1 MATIL
6 RRSMSAAPGVTI
18 RLVSRPRDS
27 EFVVHK
33 RVYQQE
39 VKALRTQ
46 WRAELLQKK
55 QQEDDAKRGN
65 VVLQVIDIVPLL
77 RRTCGTVPE
86 AFSEAISIYLA
97 NNELCSESGPGS
109 TVSTGVQ
116 RS

>member
-6 RRSMSAAPGVTI
+6 RRGMSAAPGVTV

-39 VKALRTQ
+39 VKLLRTQ

-55 QQEDDAKRGN
+55 QQEEDAKRGN
-65 VVLQVIDIVPLL
+65 VVFHKRDKVDYQMIHHGLL
-77 RRTCGTVPE
+77 VCL
-86 AFSEAISIYLA
+86 YLP
-97 NNELCSESGPGS
+97 SES
-109 TVSTGVQ
+109 
-116 RS
+116 